1 MLLSLEEVRK
11 PSFSKAKDRILDVS
25 LKQLIAIA
33 EAEVFVDDTCRREIC
48 FTEDSSLAAAA
59 ATFLTSSFWQYGP
72 FNAHRHLLR
81 FLQCFFN
88 ILQPTPG

>member
-1 MLLSLEEVRK
+1 MLLSLEEVRNRRFRK
-11 PSFSKAKDRILDVS
+11 PKIESWIVS